1 MKPTL
6 ELFVTCNISSL
17 RSHSWT
23 TKMRFSTMLLLVL
36 TLGRSDALFN
46 NKKKKEEEKAKQK
59 QASDDV
65 ELGFAGIRQVC
76 TANNKLPILLH

>member
-1 MKPTL
+1 
-6 ELFVTCNISSL
+6 
-17 RSHSWT
+17 
-23 TKMRFSTMLLLVL
+23 MRFSTMLLLVL

-65 ELGFAGIRQVC
+65 ELGFAGIRQVHC
-76 TANNKLPILLH
+76 R